1 MQWST
6 SQTVASGPRAE
17 QNCSTNAAISSAVV
31 SSVIQSSKRVTY
43 NIIFIFLVILMKRGI
58 LTRSMQ
64 MSQSSPSPDRL
75 GLAGSGE
82 EAISKKKTG
91 RKFILIL
98 ELCSLCF
105 FSVLASNYS

>member
-1 MQWST
+1 
-6 SQTVASGPRAE
+6 
-17 QNCSTNAAISSAVV
+17 
-31 SSVIQSSKRVTY
+31 
-43 NIIFIFLVILMKRGI
+43 
-58 LTRSMQ
+58 MQ
-64 MSQSSPSPDRL
+64 MSQSSPSPDWL